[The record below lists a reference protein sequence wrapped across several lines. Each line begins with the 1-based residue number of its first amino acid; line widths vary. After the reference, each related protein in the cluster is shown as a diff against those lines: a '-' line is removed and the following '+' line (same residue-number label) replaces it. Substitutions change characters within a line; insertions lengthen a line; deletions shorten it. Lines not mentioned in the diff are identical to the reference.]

1 MNIITIRSEGIASLS
16 YIVISDGEAMV
27 IDPRRD
33 AQIYVS
39 YANEHQAVITHIFET
54 HRHED
59 YVIGSLELQHLVPS
73 AKIGHSKETKFEYG
87 NLSLKDGDTFQI
99 GQMKVEC
106 IHTPGHTDD
115 SICYILLDI
124 LVGPDPIV
132 IFTGDTLF
140 VNEVGRTDLV
150 DIQKHELMS
159 RKLFHSLHDKLL
171 QLDDGVVV
179 YPGHG
184 AGSVCGGK
192 IASRDFS
199 TIGYERKNNH
209 WLSLNEDNFVKQK
222 IEQKLTRSTYF
233 KVCEK
238 LNTIGPPIISELPNP
253 RTLTPDEFER
263 LLKDPRYF
271 AIDVR
276 MLDDFTMGH
285 VPGSINIPVERLGQI
300 AGWVLEYTVGLLLI
314 LENDEQTKHV
324 RNLLFRLGFDNVF
337 GILEGGIKDW
347 ISEGKPLQTL
357 ETFTSTQLKEKITT
371 GAVILDVREDYEG
384 DITPLGE
391 SVSVPLTSIR
401 SHLST
406 LNKESRYIA
415 ICPSGFRSAAAAS
428 LMQKLGF
435 KKIGVHIG
443 GIDSWLTSL
452 SN

>member
-1 MNIITIRSEGIASLS
+1 MNIITVRSEGIASLS
-16 YIVISDGEAMV
+16 YIIISNGEAMV

-33 AQIYVS
+33 AQIYVNHAS
-39 YANEHQAVITHIFET
+39 EHQAVITHIFET

-73 AKIGHSKETKFEYG
+73 AIIGHSKETAFEYG

-99 GQMKVEC
+99 GGIEIEC

-115 SICYILLDI
+115 SICYLLSDMS
-124 LVGPDPIV
+124 VGPDPIV

-150 DIQKHELMS
+150 DIKKHGLMS
-159 RKLFHSLHDKLL
+159 KKLFHSLHDKLL
-171 QLDDGVVV
+171 QLDDGVIV

-199 TIGYERKNNH
+199 TIGYERRNNY
-209 WLSLNEDNFVKQK
+209 WLSLNEEDFVRQK
-222 IEQKLTRSTYF
+222 IEQKLTRSKYF

-238 LNTIGPPIISELPNP
+238 LNTVGPPIISGHPNP
-253 RTLTPDEFER
+253 RALPPDEFES

-276 MLDDFTMGH
+276 TLADFSLGH
-285 VPGSINIPVERLGQI
+285 IPSSINLPLEALGQI
-300 AGWVLEYTVGLLLI
+300 AGWVLEYSVELLLI
-314 LENDEQTKHV
+314 LENDEQVGYV

-337 GILEGGIKDW
+337 GIIEGGIREW
-347 ISEGKPLQTL
+347 ISVGKPLQTL
-357 ETFTSTQLKEKITT
+357 GTFTSTQLKEEISL

-384 DITPLGE
+384 DIKPIAE

-401 SHLST
+401 SHFST
-406 LNKESRYIA
+406 LDKESSYVA
-415 ICPSGFRSAAAAS
+415 MCPSGFRSAAAAS

-435 KKIGVHIG
+435 NKIGVHVG
-443 GIDSWLTSL
+443 GVDEWITSH
-452 SN
+452 